1 MQVTKGEKQSIVL
14 SICKT
19 YEFFNFKSYTFPNLV
34 CPLLE
39 KTQSK
44 ENEIKYGKGT
54 GWDILKRNWETAKQ

>member
-1 MQVTKGEKQSIVL
+1 MQTTKGEKQSIVL

-19 YEFFNFKSYTFPNLV
+19 YEFFSFKSYTFPNLV

-44 ENEIKYGKGT
+44 ENEIKYGRKT
-54 GWDILKRNWETAKQ
+54 GWDILKWDQETAEQ